1 MSPDIT
7 PPKFRQ
13 AVAADTDQICTIL
26 RLAVARMLADGK
38 RQWDNN
44 YPTRTHVAEDIANG
58 IGYVIEHDERVIAYG
73 AIVTDGEPAY
83 AKIDGSWLS
92 DRQYVV
98 VHRMAVH
105 PNSECRG
112 IGLLFLQE
120 AEKLA
125 LSQGITDFRIDTNF
139 DNFRM
144 LRLIEKFGFT
154 YCGEI
159 YYEGGVRKAFEKLL
173 TS

>member
-1 MSPDIT
+1 MHSDIT
-7 PPKFRQ
+7 RPIFRQ
-13 AVAADTDQICTIL
+13 AGVADTDQICEIL
-26 RLAVARMLADGK
+26 RLAVARMLAEGK
-38 RQWDNN
+38 QQWDNN
-44 YPTRTHVAEDIANG
+44 YPTRTHVADDITHG
-58 IGYVIEHDERVIAYG
+58 IAYVIEHDERVIAYG
-73 AIVTDGEPAY
+73 AIVADGEPSY

-92 DRQYVV
+92 DRQYIV

-105 PNSECRG
+105 PKNECRG

-120 AEKLA
+120 AEKFA
-125 LSQGITDFRIDTNF
+125 LSQGITGFRIDTNF

-144 LRLIEKFGFT
+144 LRLIEQFGFT

-159 YYEGGVRKAFEKLL
+159 YYEGGARKAFEKLL